1 MTRDSMCT
9 QISKNYLYSLSK
21 CYIDPLSLIIKS
33 KKCSKDILT
42 HYYIIPF
49 MINKIM
55 TKFRNKYN

>member
-1 MTRDSMCT
+1 MCV
-9 QISKNYLYSLSK
+9 QICKKYLYILSK

-33 KKCSKDILT
+33 NKCSKDILI

-55 TKFRNKYN
+55 IKKFEINK